1 MSKQNHANEIL
12 FWILL
17 ITTPPLFF
25 IFAAI
30 A

>member
-1 MSKQNHANEIL
+1 MSKKNHAPEIFFWL
-12 FWILL
+12 FL
-17 ITTPPLFF
+17 ITAPPLFF

>member
-1 MSKQNHANEIL
+1 MSKKNHANEIL

-17 ITTPPLFF
+17 ITAAPLFF

>member
-1 MSKQNHANEIL
+1 MIKRTHAPEIL

-17 ITTPPLFF
+17 ITAPPLFF

>member
-1 MSKQNHANEIL
+1 MSKRNHAPQIFFWL
-12 FWILL
+12 FL
-17 ITTPPLFF
+17 ITAPPLFF